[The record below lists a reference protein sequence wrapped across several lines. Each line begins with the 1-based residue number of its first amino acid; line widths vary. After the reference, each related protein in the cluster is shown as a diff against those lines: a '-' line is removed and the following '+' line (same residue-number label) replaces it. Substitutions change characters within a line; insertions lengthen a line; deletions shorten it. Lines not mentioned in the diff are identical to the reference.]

1 MKHLVQRINMALGL
15 LIMGATSS
23 WAQSDLI
30 ITGVIDG
37 PLSGGY
43 PKIVELYVINDVAD
57 ASSYSL
63 NRYSNGGTSASS
75 FFTFP
80 ASALTAGSFYTVTQD
95 DPSHVAFFGSSAD
108 ATASIN
114 INGDDVVELAN
125 NGVAVDVFGE
135 IGVDGTNQCW
145 EHLDGWAYRNNSSS
159 PTTTFNCADWTF
171 SGINALDGETSNATA
186 ATPFPTASF
195 STGGGVVATPDH
207 FVVNVGTAFSP
218 AALQIAVGDSVLW
231 TLSGNHNVNGS
242 QSTYPNNP
250 ESFSSGPAPITTF
263 GHRFMT
269 SGMYTYQCDPHVGL
283 GMIGTIEVQGALN
296 AVSSLAIA
304 ANGED
309 EVNVSWTKP
318 SGVNGV
324 DWDGVMVF
332 MSESP
337 FSNFFT
343 NNTQEAANYTG
354 NFSYMGGTMVSA
366 DGTNNGYCI
375 YNSTVDAD
383 GNIDIDGLTANTL
396 YYVAAYAYR
405 TVAASD
411 DEVSA
416 ESNALGAT
424 DAPPTSSDLMIVG
437 SMDGPLPGGHP
448 KVVELYA
455 VNAVADAS
463 EYVVELFSNGSPT
476 ATTTVLSLPAISMN
490 AGDRYYIT
498 GDSAGFYTFFGFAA
512 DAVGS
517 TFLNGDDALGLTR
530 NGVLVDAMGLIGEDG
545 TGKCWEWLDGWGYRN
560 NGGAPS
566 TLFNCADW
574 SWSGINAM
582 DGESSNA
589 TAAVPYPIGTY
600 GIIATVD
607 LEITELMAGSNHAN
621 SSVNGDWFEIR
632 NNGATPIDLAGF
644 SWDDDNQTPGTHTFG
659 SYILPAGQSVIVLD
673 EDSANIIAWTNEW
686 NQTANNIRVIARD
699 MFGAMGFSGLSQS
712 GDGIY
717 LYDASNN
724 LVSSA
729 VYSAYTA
736 GFSLEFNAGVP
747 TQSVDG
753 VNGAYTSNGGDVASP
768 ADVAPFVLII
778 PSYSIADVRGVDA
791 SGVSDSDG
799 VYCRLNGVVTS
810 VDFDG
815 NAGYSF
821 FMTDG
826 TQGINVFSFVDVD
839 AYTVNMGDSIRVV
852 GTIDQFRGLIEIV
865 PDSIALLASG
875 LAVPAPMAATT
886 LDETTESELITFTGV
901 SLVDPAQ
908 WPASQT
914 STNVDFITAMGDTLQ
929 MRIDFDVALF
939 GSAPTGVFNLTGIGN
954 QYNSTSSAPF
964 LDGYQ
969 IFPRGWMDIDTNV
982 STCADYGQ
990 RANVVGVYRVN
1001 FVWNNQ
1007 GVTDY
1012 NLHLRL
1018 VGDAN
1023 WTTLLIS
1030 DTSRVLDNR
1039 EPGDYEYYLS
1049 EVGGANPTCIGN
1061 FTIACATNIA
1071 YIYNVFQ
1078 APELG
1083 RLGRARVFSVT
1094 GGKRRYDIYLVNSAG
1109 DTTAALD
1116 RRQEN
1121 FTDLPDDSY
1130 MIYVRDAFGCTADSI
1145 GAFTIEAL
1153 DTSYVPN
1160 LISAVN
1166 SSPNGFRPI
1175 WNSVDGV
1182 INYQLRILNV
1192 TDGTLENFITGIN
1205 DTSYHVNNLA
1215 PGKLYRF
1222 NVRSRYNDGVQNTIS
1237 GYSNPVSRNLP
1248 IAGNKNDES
1257 IAGSATSSV
1266 LVYPNPATDEIRV
1279 MAPNA
1284 QRIEL
1289 LDLNGRVIQKINAQE
1304 TETRIALNAIAQ
1316 GVYLVRV
1323 HTSEHVSIT
1332 RVVVQ

>member
-1 MKHLVQRINMALGL
+1 MKHLVQRIGMALSL
-15 LIMGATSS
+15 LIMGSS
-23 WAQSDLI
+23 SVWAQSDLI
-30 ITGVIDG
+30 ITGVMDG

-57 ASSYSL
+57 ASAYNL

-80 ASALTAGSFYTVTQD
+80 AIALTAGSFYTVTQD
-95 DPSHVAFFGSSAD
+95 DASHVSFFGGSAD
-108 ATASIN
+108 AVAGIS
-114 INGDDVVELAN
+114 INGDDGVELAL
-125 NGVAVDVFGE
+125 NGTAVDIFGL
-135 IGVDGTNQCW
+135 IGQDGTNTCW
-145 EHLDGWAYRNNSSS
+145 DYLDGWAYRNNNSS

-171 SGINALDGETSNATA
+171 SGINALDNETSNATA
-186 ATPFPTASF
+186 VTPFPTASF
-195 STGGGVVATPDH
+195 TTGGVVATPDH
-207 FVVNVGTAFSP
+207 FVVNIGTSFSP

-250 ESFSSGPAPITTF
+250 ESFYSGPAPQTSF

-269 SGMYTYQCDPHVGL
+269 SGLYTYRCDPHVGL

-296 AVSSLAIA
+296 AVSSLAIS

-343 NNTQEAANYTG
+343 NNAQEASNYTG

-375 YNSTVDAD
+375 YNSTANTD

-396 YYVAAYAYR
+396 YYVTAYAYR

-411 DEVSA
+411 DEVSF
-416 ESNALGAT
+416 ESSAFGAT

-437 SMDGPLPGGHP
+437 SMDGPLTGGHP

-463 EYVVELFSNGSPT
+463 EYTVELFGNGSPT
-476 ATTTVLSLPAISMN
+476 STATVHTLPAMSMN

-498 GDSAGFYTFFGFAA
+498 GDSTGFYTFFGFAA
-512 DAVGS
+512 DAIGS

-530 NGVLVDAMGLIGEDG
+530 NGVLVDAMGQIGVDG
-545 TGKCWEWLDGWGYRN
+545 TGECWEWLDGWGYRS

-582 DGESSNA
+582 DGETSNA

-600 GIIATVD
+600 GIVATVD
-607 LEITELMAGSNHAN
+607 LEITEVMAVSAHSNTA
-621 SSVNGDWFEIR
+621 VDGDWFEIR
-632 NNGATPIDLAGF
+632 NNGATPIDLSGF
-644 SWDDDNQTPGTHTFG
+644 SWSNGSQTPGTHTFG
-659 SYILPAGQSVIVLD
+659 SIILPSGQSMIVLN
-673 EDSANIIAWTNEW
+673 EDSADIITWTNEW
-686 NQTANNIRVIARD
+686 NQTANNIRVVARN
-699 MFGAMGFSGLSQS
+699 MFGNMGFTDLNSSA
-712 GDGIY
+712 DGVY

-724 LVSSA
+724 LVNNAVYASSA
-729 VYSAYTA
+729 A
-736 GFSLEFNAGVP
+736 GFSLEFNAGLPAQAVN
-747 TQSVDG
+747 G

-778 PSYSIADVRGVDA
+778 PNYNIADVRGVDA
-791 SGVSDSDG
+791 NGVSDSDG
-799 VYCRLNGVVTS
+799 VYVRLHGVVTS

-852 GTIDQFRGLIEIV
+852 GTIDQFRGLIEII
-865 PDSIALLASG
+865 PDSIVLLASG
-875 LAVPAPMAATT
+875 LTVPAPMAATN
-886 LDETTESELITFTGV
+886 LDEATESELITFAGV
-901 SLVDPAQ
+901 SLVDPTQ

-914 STNVDFITAMGDTLQ
+914 STNVDFVTAMGDTLQ
-929 MRIDFDVALF
+929 MRIDFDVAIF
-939 GSAPTGVFNLTGIGN
+939 GSAPTGTFNLTGIGN
-954 QYNSTSSAPF
+954 QYSSTSSAPF

-990 RANVVGVYRVN
+990 RANVVGIYRVN
-1001 FVWNNQ
+1001 FLWNDQ
-1007 GVTDY
+1007 GIGSY
-1012 NLHLRL
+1012 NLHFRK

-1023 WTTLLIS
+1023 WTTLLVS
-1030 DTSRVLDNR
+1030 DTNRVVDNR

-1049 EVGGANPTCIGN
+1049 EVGGGNATCVGN
-1061 FTIACATNIA
+1061 FTIACASNIS
-1071 YIYNVFQ
+1071 YTYNVFQ

-1083 RLGRARVFSVT
+1083 RLGRARVFQVT
-1094 GGKRRYDIYLVNSAG
+1094 GGKRRYDIYLVNSNG

-1121 FTDLPDDSY
+1121 FTDLADDSY
-1130 MIYVRDAFGCTADSI
+1130 MIYVRDAFGCAADSI
-1145 GAFTIEAL
+1145 GAFTIQAL

-1205 DTSYHVNNLA
+1205 DTLYHVNNLT

-1222 NVRSRYNDGVQNTIS
+1222 NVRSRYNDGIQNTIS

-1257 IAGSATSSV
+1257 TSASAASAV
-1266 LVYPNPATDEIRV
+1266 HVYPNPATDEIRV

-1289 LDLNGRVIQKINAQE
+1289 VDLNGRIMLSVNASA
-1304 TETRIALNAIAQ
+1304 TETRIALNELAQ

-1323 HTSEHVSIT
+1323 HTSENISTT
-1332 RVVVQ
+1332 RIVVQ

>member
-1 MKHLVQRINMALGL
+1 MKHLVQRISMALGL

-108 ATASIN
+108 ALASIN
-114 INGDDVVELAN
+114 INGDDAVELAN
-125 NGVAVDVFGE
+125 NGVAVDVFGL
-135 IGVDGTNQCW
+135 IGQDGTGTCW
-145 EHLDGWAYRNNSSS
+145 DHLDGWAYRNNSSS

-171 SGINALDGETSNATA
+171 SGINALDNETSNATA

-195 STGGGVVATPDH
+195 T
-207 FVVNVGTAFSP
+207 
-218 AALQIAVGDSVLW
+218 
-231 TLSGNHNVNGS
+231 
-242 QSTYPNNP
+242 
-250 ESFSSGPAPITTF
+250 
-263 GHRFMT
+263 T
-269 SGMYTYQCDPHVGL
+269 SGTP
-283 GMIGTIEVQGALN
+283 VQTLFPVTN
-296 AVSSLAIA
+296 LAMS

-309 EVNVSWTKP
+309 EMNISWTDP
-318 SGVNGV
+318 TGTNGS

-337 FSNFFT
+337 FVDFFI

-354 NFSYMGGTMVSA
+354 NFSYNAGTMVSA
-366 DGTNNGYCI
+366 DGTNSGYCV
-375 YNSTVDAD
+375 YNSTAAN
-383 GNIDIDGLTANTL
+383 GSNSIDVDGLMAGTT
-396 YYVAAYAYR
+396 YYVVAYAY
-405 TVAASD
+405 TAETGNDEMSAAAS
-411 DEVSA
+411 A
-416 ESNALGAT
+416 NGTT

-437 SMDGPLPGGHP
+437 SMDGPLTGGHP

-498 GDSAGFYTFFGFAA
+498 GDSTGFYTFFGFSA
-512 DAVGS
+512 DATGS

-545 TGKCWEWLDGWGYRN
+545 TGKCWEWLDGWGYRS

-574 SWSGINAM
+574 SWSGINAL

-600 GIIATVD
+600 GIVATVD
-607 LEITELMAGSNHAN
+607 LEITEIMAASAHSNAA
-621 SSVNGDWFEIR
+621 VDGDWFEIR
-632 NNGATPIDLAGF
+632 NNGATPIDLSGF
-644 SWDDDNQTPGTHTFG
+644 SWSNSSTGPGVHVFG
-659 SYILPAGQSVIVLD
+659 SYILPSGQSMIVLN
-673 EDSANIIAWTNEW
+673 EDSADIITWTNEW
-686 NQTANNIRVIARD
+686 NQTANNIRVVARN
-699 MFGAMGFSGLSQS
+699 MFGNMGFTDLNGSA
-712 GDGIY
+712 DGVY

-724 LVSSA
+724 LVSSG
-729 VYSAYTA
+729 VYASNTA

-799 VYCRLNGVVTS
+799 VYCRLHGVVTS

-839 AYTVNMGDSIRVV
+839 AYTVNLGDSIRVV

-954 QYNSTSSAPF
+954 QYSTTSSAPF

-969 IFPRGWMDIDTNV
+969 LFPRGWMDIDTNV

-1012 NLHLRL
+1012 NLHFRL

-1071 YIYNVFQ
+1071 YSYNVFQ

-1121 FTDLPDDSY
+1121 FTDLSDDSY
-1130 MIYVRDAFGCTADSI
+1130 MIYVRDAFGCAADSI
-1145 GAFTIEAL
+1145 GAFTIEAV
-1153 DTSYVPN
+1153 DTGYVPN

-1205 DTSYHVNNLA
+1205 DTLYHVNNLA

-1222 NVRSRYNDGVQNTIS
+1222 NVRSRYNDGVQSTIS
-1237 GYSNPVSRNLP
+1237 GYSNPISRNLP

-1323 HTSEHVSIT
+1323 HTSEHISIT